1 MRRQGRAINLGN
13 VQIMD
18 LGLTGKRALVMGGS
32 KGLGRSI
39 ADALA
44 AEGVAVVVSG
54 RDQASLDKVA
64 AELKAAGAP
73 AAFGV
78 IADVAKGEQM
88 DRLAD
93 EAVRLLGGVD
103 ILVLNHGGPPPC
115 TASEI
120 TDGALHTWFEQI
132 VASPIR
138 IANRLIPAMRERKW
152 GRVIAVGS
160 TGMQHPIPNLA
171 LSNVL
176 RASIWA
182 WLKTLAG
189 EVARDN
195 VTMNVLAPGSI
206 QTDRIMQNASSRAE
220 KSGGTTQGELDKMAQ
235 EIPAGRIGQPSEFGP
250 MGAFLASEQGA
261 YITGTMVRVDGG
273 RVRSLI

>member
-1 MRRQGRAINLGN
+1 
-13 VQIMD
+13 MD
-18 LGLTGKRALVMGGS
+18 LGLKGKRALVMGAS

-44 AEGVAVVVSG
+44 GEGVSLVISG
-54 RDQASLDKVA
+54 RNQASLDKTA

-73 AAFGV
+73 AAQGV
-78 IADVAKGEQM
+78 VADVAKGEEM

-93 EAVRLLGGVD
+93 AAVAALGRVD

-120 TDGALHTWFEQI
+120 TDAALHTWFEQI

-138 IANRLIPAMRERKW
+138 IADRLIPAMRERGW
-152 GRVIAVGS
+152 GRVLVVGS

-182 WLKTLAG
+182 WLKTYSG
-189 EVARDN
+189 EAAKDG
-195 VTMNVLAPGSI
+195 VTMNVIAPGSI
-206 QTDRIMQNASSRAE
+206 QTDRIMQNAASLAT
-220 KSGGTTQGELDKMAQ
+220 KAGTTPEQELDQMAQ

-250 MGAFLASEQGA
+250 MGAFLASERAA
-261 YITGTMVRVDGG
+261 YITGSMIRVDGG
-273 RVRSLI
+273 RVRSML

>member
-1 MRRQGRAINLGN
+1 
-13 VQIMD
+13 MD
-18 LGLTGKRALVMGGS
+18 LGLKGKRALVMGAS

-44 AEGVAVVVSG
+44 AEGAAVTVSG

-73 AAFGV
+73 AAHGV
-78 IADVAKGEQM
+78 VADVAKGEQM
-88 DRLAD
+88 DKLAD
-93 EAVRLLGGVD
+93 AAVAAMRGVD

-115 TASEI
+115 VAAEI
-120 TDGALHTWFEQI
+120 TDAALHTWFEQI

-138 IANRLIPAMRERKW
+138 IANRLIPAMRERGW
-152 GRVIAVGS
+152 GRVLVVGS

-182 WLKTLAG
+182 WLKTYSA
-189 EVARDN
+189 EVAKDG
-195 VTMNVLAPGSI
+195 VTMNVIAPGSI
-206 QTDRIMQNASSRAE
+206 MTDRITQTAKSRAE
-220 KSGGTTQGELDKMAQ
+220 KAGIPLDQELSRVAQ
-235 EIPAGRIGQPSEFGP
+235 EIPAGRIGLPSEFGP
-250 MGAFLASEQGA
+250 TGAFLASDRAA
-261 YITGTMVRVDGG
+261 YITGSMIRVDGG
-273 RVRSLI
+273 RVRSML